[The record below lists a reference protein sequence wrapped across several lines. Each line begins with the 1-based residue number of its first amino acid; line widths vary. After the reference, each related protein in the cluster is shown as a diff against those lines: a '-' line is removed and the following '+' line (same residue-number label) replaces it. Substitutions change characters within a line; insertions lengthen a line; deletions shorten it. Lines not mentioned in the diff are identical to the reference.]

1 MDLPSDHR
9 LWQGKRWVGVTA
21 SMHAWERTRDW
32 TTFEIENHPTTPAP
46 PPAPAGPCGLTAAAR
61 WPPALIESSDT
72 QSCFRARLGGQMDE
86 YELDSSLAGHRHAV
100 SATACNARSAQHDR
114 RDWCTS
120 MHEHACTAVSVE
132 SEHQLARHRGRC
144 RRDPHNTRPVHLLF
158 WEVPQKHDRMTH
170 VTVHRLT
177 RTCVLFAPDIPIAS
191 SSGTEVFS
199 SLNFLSG

>member
-1 MDLPSDHR
+1 MTSRLLSGTPLLNHAKVCADTSPSPGESHK
-9 LWQGKRWVGVTA
+9 LWTCRPIIVPGRESGGWGSQPPC
-21 SMHAWERTRDW
+21 MAWERTRDW
-32 TTFEIENHPTTPAP
+32 TTFEIENHHTTPAP
-46 PPAPAGPCGLTAAAR
+46 PRAPAGPCGLTPAAR

-100 SATACNARSAQHDR
+100 SATACNVRSAQHDR

-144 RRDPHNTRPVHLLF
+144 RRDPHNTRPVQLLF
-158 WEVPQKHDRMTH
+158 WVVPQKT
-170 VTVHRLT
+170 
-177 RTCVLFAPDIPIAS
+177 
-191 SSGTEVFS
+191 
-199 SLNFLSG
+199 